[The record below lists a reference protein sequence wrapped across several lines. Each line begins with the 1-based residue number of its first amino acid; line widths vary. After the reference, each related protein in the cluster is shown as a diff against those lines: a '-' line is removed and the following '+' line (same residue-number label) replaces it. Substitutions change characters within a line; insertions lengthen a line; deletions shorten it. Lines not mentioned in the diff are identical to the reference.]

1 MVGNG
6 LKLHHAILDQIDSD
20 FTDSLQEKVEA
31 MLKRW
36 LMTQDEKATVS
47 RITEV
52 LYNHQEWDAIAVIR
66 P

>member
-1 MVGNG
+1 MGNG

-20 FTDSLQEKVEA
+20 FTGSLQEKVEA

-36 LMTQDEKATVS
+36 LMTQDERGTVS
-47 RITEV
+47 RLTKA
-52 LYNHQEWDAIAVIR
+52 LYNHREWDAIAVIR